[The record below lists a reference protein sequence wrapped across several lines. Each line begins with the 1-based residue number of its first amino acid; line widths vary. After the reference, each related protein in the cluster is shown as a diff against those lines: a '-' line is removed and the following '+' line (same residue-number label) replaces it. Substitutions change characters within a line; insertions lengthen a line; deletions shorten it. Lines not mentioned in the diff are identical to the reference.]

1 MVKIG
6 ITQRPEARMRELDA
20 ETIWARVLCFDPRR
34 QEQELHKHFS
44 GKRLPGTEWF
54 QIKPGSKEFKVL
66 LNKVEKI
73 GKSAMAL
80 CTLNNN
86 ETVLDQ
92 LQRITSL
99 EKRCEELRQENALLQ
114 SSKSKYLQERKILK
128 DRIQDLEG
136 QSNNEAKHW
145 HNSTN
150 WNVARGSTRNRLFMI
165 SSFISKRLKGG

>member
-1 MVKIG
+1 
-6 ITQRPEARMRELDA
+6 MRELDA

-54 QIKPGSKEFKVL
+54 QIKPGSKEFQVL

-92 LQRITSL
+92 LQRIRSL
-99 EKRCEELRQENALLQ
+99 EKRFDELRQENALLE
-114 SSKSKYLQERKILK
+114 SSKRKYLQERKILK

-145 HNSTN
+145 HKQYELERGKRIYTEST
-150 WNVARGSTRNRLFMI
+150 VHDLKLHIKALEGRL
-165 SSFISKRLKGG
+165 SSFLD